1 MMDNVQMARER
12 GYLDFP
18 RELSMN
24 VNDLRSLPDEQIC
37 IVTTGSQGEPTS
49 ALTRMANGDHQHVQ
63 IVPGDTVVLSASP
76 IPGNESSVYH
86 NVDNLYRLGA
96 NVLYSRIA
104 NVHVRG
110 HAAREELKIVQA
122 LVRPKFF
129 VPVHGEYRHLYQ
141 HAQLA
146 RSMGVADDNAF
157 VLVDGDVLELDADNA
172 AVVDHIAAD
181 YVYVDGIG
189 VGDVDHVVLRDRQ
202 HLSTD
207 GVVVVVLAVD
217 KSTGNVLGQPDVI
230 TRGLTSLEESD
241 ELREQAR
248 EVIIESL
255 QEGGEH
261 PADWLVIH
269 QKVREA
275 VAKFLYEETHRRPLV
290 LPVAVEV

>member
-1 MMDNVQMARER
+1 
-12 GYLDFP
+12 
-18 RELSMN
+18 
-24 VNDLRSLPDEQIC
+24 
-37 IVTTGSQGEPTS
+37 
-49 ALTRMANGDHQHVQ
+49 
-63 IVPGDTVVLSASP
+63 
-76 IPGNESSVYH
+76 VYH

-146 RSMGVADDNAF
+146 RSMGVEEDNAIIM
-157 VLVDGDVLELDADNA
+157 VDGDVLEVDEHSA
-172 AVVDHIAAD
+172 AIVDKIPAD
-181 YVYVDGIG
+181 YVYVDGLG

-217 KSTGNVLGQPDVI
+217 KDTGKVVGRPDVI
-230 TRGLTSLEESD
+230 TRGLTSLDESD
-241 ELREQAR
+241 ELRESAR
-248 EVIIESL
+248 DVVVESL
-255 QEGGEH
+255 QEGEEH
-261 PADWLVIH
+261 PADWLTIH

-275 VAKFLYEETHRRPLV
+275 VAKFFYEETHRRPLV

>member
-12 GYLDFP
+12 GYLNFP

-24 VNDLRSLPDEQIC
+24 VNDLRSQPDHQIC
-37 IVTTGSQGEPTS
+37 IITTGSQGEPTS

-63 IVPGDTVVLSASP
+63 IARGDTVVLSASP

-122 LVRPKFF
+122 LVRPKYF

-141 HAQLA
+141 HAELA
-146 RSMGVADDNAF
+146 RSMGVEKENAI
-157 VLVDGDVLELDADNA
+157 LMVDGDVLELDEDSA
-172 AVVDHIAAD
+172 AIVDKIPAD

-217 KSTGNVLGQPDVI
+217 KSTGNGVGRPDVI
-230 TRGLTSLEESD
+230 TRGVTSLEESD

-248 EVIIESL
+248 QIIVDAL
-255 QEGGEH
+255 KEGGEH
-261 PADWLVIH
+261 PADWLTIH

-275 VAKFLYEETHRRPLV
+275 VAKFLYDETHRRPLV